1 MRFTIRLHVLVLALA
16 SAGVPT
22 KAADTFSETPGR
34 KLYVSKCAK
43 CHKLYDLT
51 KYSDEQWHVW
61 MDKMC
66 RKAKLQPDQKTL
78 ISAYVEEA
86 LRRPPVKPGAGAAV
100 FRNKNPGTSATQGG
114 THDVLRRGSKP

>member
-16 SAGVPT
+16 GAGVRT
-22 KAADTFSETPGR
+22 KAADISSDAPGR
-34 KLYVSKCAK
+34 KLYVGKCAR

-51 KYSDEQWHVW
+51 KYSDEQWQVL

-86 LRRPPVKPGAGAAV
+86 LRRPPVKPATEATV
-100 FRNKNPGTSATQGG
+100 FRTTNPRTSATQGG
-114 THDVLRRGSKP
+114 THDVLRRGTKP